1 MSLSPAGVPHH
12 SALVHRGGAALCAV
26 GVMLAG
32 SGAAFAQV
40 APPSQADVSR
50 ERLALPPIEMP
61 RFDLRIQAPERSA
74 VLKAVDAVEFQLRGI
89 VVEGATA
96 FPAEEVDGF
105 FAGVKGK
112 RVGLAAV
119 REAAAALETHYRE
132 KGYFLSRVFI
142 PPQQIDD
149 ETIKVTVVEGF
160 IEDITVEGLDEG
172 TRRAV
177 KARLSP
183 LLDHKPINLSSL
195 ERQLL
200 ILNDIPGISGASV
213 LRQGTTL
220 GGSSLIVNLGKAV
233 NRYQLAINN
242 AASRILGPWAYAAN
256 ANFNRPFDLPGA
268 FDVGLSAGGRNLQA
282 VQTVSGRYSVA
293 VGKSGLLASFGV
305 LAARARPGG
314 SVRPLDII
322 NNAISISTRL
332 RYPIIR
338 GRALSLF
345 TEAGLSVNRS
355 NTDILG
361 APLIRDR
368 TTDLDLGLSLQQNG
382 WLNGSTSVSVV
393 LFKGLQVLGAIGRNA
408 AAPSTP
414 NFDPTFSRL
423 VYSAQRSQQ
432 LPNNFSA
439 MIAFQGQYTGSKLLS
454 GELISFGGPSVGRGY
469 DPSAI
474 TGDRGYG
481 GLAELRYDLPVTKSW
496 ARNLQFYGFV
506 DGGWTTSNATAVIVQ
521 SSQSIRSAGAG
532 LRVYHRYG
540 MIDFQLGY
548 ASRRLGGA
556 DDRPNPRALISAT
569 FAL

>member
-1 MSLSPAGVPHH
+1 
-12 SALVHRGGAALCAV
+12 
-26 GVMLAG
+26 MLAG
-32 SGAAFAQV
+32 SGAALAQV

-50 ERLALPPIEMP
+50 ERLALPPIETP
-61 RFDLRIQAPERSA
+61 RFDLRIQAPDRSA
-74 VLKAVDAVEFQLRGI
+74 VVKAVDAVEFQLRSI

-105 FAGVKGK
+105 FAGVKGE

-119 REAAAALETHYRE
+119 RLAATALEARYRE
-132 KGYFLSRVFI
+132 KGYFLTRVFI
-142 PPQQIDD
+142 PPQQIDN
-149 ETIKVTVVEGF
+149 ETIKVKVIEGF

-183 LLDHKPINLSSL
+183 LLDHKPIDLPSL

-200 ILNDIPGISGASV
+200 LLNDIPGISGSSV
-213 LRQGTTL
+213 LRQGTVL
-220 GGSSLIVNLGKAV
+220 GGSSMIVKLDKAV
-233 NRYQLAINN
+233 NGYRLAINN
-242 AASRILGPWAYAAN
+242 TQSRVLGPWAYAAN
-256 ANFNRPFDLPGA
+256 ANFNRPFNLPGA
-268 FDVGLSAGGRNLQA
+268 FDVGLTAGGRNLQA

-293 VGKSGLLASFGV
+293 VGNDGLLAIFGM
-305 LAARARPGG
+305 LAARARPSG
-314 SVRPLDII
+314 SVRPLNIV
-322 NNAISISTRL
+322 NNAISISARV

-382 WLNGSTSVSVV
+382 WLNGSTSASVV
-393 LFKGLQVLGAIGRNA
+393 VFQGLQVLGASGRDA
-408 AAPSTP
+408 AAPSTL
-414 NFDPTFSRL
+414 NFNPTFLRL
-423 VYSAQRSQQ
+423 VYSAQRIQQ

-439 MIAFQGQYTGSKLLS
+439 IIAFQGQYTESKLLS
-454 GELISFGGPSVGRGY
+454 GELISFGGPAVGRGY

-506 DGGWTTSNATAVIVQ
+506 DGGWTTSIATAVIEK
-521 SSQSIRSAGAG
+521 SSQSIRSAGGG
-532 LRVYHRYG
+532 LRVYHPYG

-556 DDRPNPRALISAT
+556 DERPNPRALISAT
-569 FAL
+569 FY